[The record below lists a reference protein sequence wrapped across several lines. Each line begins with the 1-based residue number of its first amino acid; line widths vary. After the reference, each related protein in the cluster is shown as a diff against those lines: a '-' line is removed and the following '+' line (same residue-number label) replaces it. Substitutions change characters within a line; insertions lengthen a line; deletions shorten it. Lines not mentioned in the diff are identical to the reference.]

1 MADDKQTTTD
11 LVNKVVESFGL
22 LHNDLEEVKNILV
35 KNGIQSNGTPAQ

>member
-22 LHNDLEEVKNILV
+22 LHNDLEDVKNILV
-35 KNGIQSNGTPAQ
+35 KMVYSLMVQLRN

>member
-22 LHNDLEEVKNILV
+22 LHNDLEKLKIF
-35 KNGIQSNGTPAQ
+35 